1 MVERC
6 ENLER
11 LARQIIGVEIEP
23 DELEI
28 IARRLKALKVAL
40 DDLTPLVI
48 QVSEPLTMVALEDD

>member
-1 MVERC
+1 MVERR

-40 DDLTPLVI
+40 DDLAPLVI
-48 QVSEPLTMVALEDD
+48 QVSEPLTMAALEDD

>member
-1 MVERC
+1 MVQRR

-11 LARQIIGVEIEP
+11 LAREIIGVEIEP

-40 DDLTPLVI
+40 DDLAPLVI
-48 QVSEPLTMVALEDD
+48 QVSEPLTMAVLEDD